1 MDGRPNRRRVDQP
14 LVAKCLHERFL
25 CHFQSPRFVYFSSV
39 VNSPFFK
46 KSVKVVIGNFDFL
59 PLAKEEKKVTYER

>member
-1 MDGRPNRRRVDQP
+1 MDGRPNCRGVDQP
-14 LVAKCLHERFL
+14 LVAKCLHARFL

-46 KSVKVVIGNFDFL
+46 KV
-59 PLAKEEKKVTYER
+59 